1 MTDPDPQ
8 DRTRGV
14 VEALRRQAS
23 GAVDA
28 SIPVNPKDLLVLIA
42 AYDAAART
50 ALGAPAQNPI
60 TARYHGTGALGA

>member
-1 MTDPDPQ
+1 MATEPDHA
-8 DRTRGV
+8 DRARAV

-42 AYDAAART
+42 AYDAART
-50 ALGAPAQNPI
+50 GRPANPI
-60 TARYHGTGALGA
+60 TSRYHGEGATPA